1 MEVRQPV
8 WPRRGLLGVLAVAV
22 AFATVSPELAQAQRQ
37 GASKTSTAANCGW
50 PAGWEAGAVRLG
62 TGFHSSNGSRRVRE
76 VQRLLTRAGARP
88 GPVDG
93 LFGPLTLAAVRRYQA
108 EHGIATTGA
117 VGRRTLALLR
127 DRTPRRP
134 TRVGQPSARRPAP
147 DAAQQA
153 APSAPTEAKPSGSA
167 LPFLALAAAL
177 LTLTAAVARRSW
189 RRARG
194 RPKPLEER
202 GVATTPAANGDR
214 RVLGYVTVSR
224 HEVQAGAPRALST
237 AIGAV
242 CDRRGLPLVKV
253 IHDVEP
259 ESDRIADHPG
269 LFNAL
274 ERIRKGEASGIIV
287 PRLSHLTGAV
297 ADLGVLL
304 KWLQDSGAFLVALD
318 LQLDTRAP
326 EGRLT
331 AQALCEVSEWE
342 RRRIARRTRSGLAAT
357 RSGGSKRSRP
367 SVRDDPEL
375 TERIVSMRAT
385 GMSLQAIADTL
396 NREGVPTLRGGRRWR
411 PSSVQ
416 AAAGYK
422 RPAHSPVALPPVR
435 RPKRDENGS
444 G

>member
-1 MEVRQPV
+1 MYGPRSPWLRQA
-8 WPRRGLLGVLAVAV
+8 LLGVLTMAVALAAV
-22 AFATVSPELAQAQRQ
+22 PPEVAQAQQRQ
-37 GASKTSTAANCGW
+37 GASKLSIARNCGW
-50 PAGWEAGAVRLG
+50 PAGWEAGSVRFG
-62 TGFHSSNGSRRVRE
+62 TGFHSPTGSRRVRE

-93 LFGPLTLAAVRRYQA
+93 LFGPLTQAAVKRYQA
-108 EHGIATTGA
+108 EHDIAATGA
-117 VGRRTLALLR
+117 VGRRTLAQLR
-127 DRTPRRP
+127 GRTQRRP
-134 TRVGQPSARRPAP
+134 TRVGEQRPRRGAL
-147 DAAQQA
+147 DAVQQA
-153 APSAPTEAKPSGSA
+153 GPSAPIEAEESGSL
-167 LPFLALAAAL
+167 LPFLALAAGLLAL
-177 LTLTAAVARRSW
+177 SAAVALRSRRL
-189 RRARG
+189 AHG
-194 RPKPLEER
+194 GLLAPDER
-202 GVATTPAANGDR
+202 ETMPSPAANGDR
-214 RVLGYVTVSR
+214 RVVGYVTVSR
-224 HEVQAGAPRALST
+224 HDAKAGAPRALST
-237 AIGAV
+237 AIEAV
-242 CDRRGLPLVKV
+242 CDRRGMPLVKV

-259 ESDRIADHPG
+259 ASDRIADHPG

-297 ADLGVLL
+297 TDLGALL
-304 KWLQDSGAFLVALD
+304 KWLHESGAFLVALD

-326 EGRLT
+326 DGRLA

-357 RSGGSKRSRP
+357 RSASGTKSRP
-367 SVRDDPEL
+367 AVRDDPEL
-375 TERIVSMRAT
+375 TERIMSMRAA

-422 RPAHSPVALPPVR
+422 RPAQSAVALPPVR
-435 RPKRDENGS
+435 PPKENRS